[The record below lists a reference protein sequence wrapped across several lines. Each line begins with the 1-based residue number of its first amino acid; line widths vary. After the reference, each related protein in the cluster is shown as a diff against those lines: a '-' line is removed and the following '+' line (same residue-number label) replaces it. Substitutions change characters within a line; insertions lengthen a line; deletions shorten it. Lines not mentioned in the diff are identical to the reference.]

1 MAGLREEDVAK
12 GWRGGMKETLAP
24 RVAEPRFDGCLEAFR
39 VGKYQNFRRSI
50 LAILSDAPEKDME
63 WRQPIDHLGIL
74 GLNSS
79 FFLCNLDC
87 SQPYRTEPS
96 SYREGMQGSHET
108 GPGPEYRNGAVRLS
122 LSLVL

>member
-79 FFLCNLDC
+79 FIFFCNPGTQ
-87 SQPYRTEPS
+87 SGPHRTSP
-96 SYREGMQGSHET
+96 GS
-108 GPGPEYRNGAVRLS
+108 EY
-122 LSLVL
+122 